1 MKKDTRR
8 LLATVLSVSLIFSA
22 GQQQSK
28 KIDVALPPEKLK
40 IESQE
45 ENKLKLKK

>member
-22 GQQQSK
+22 GQQSK